1 MTPALTRRSASGSD
15 VGHPSLIDAGAVGQD
30 GHATDALGR
39 VEDAKKPD
47 GRLLPGRTLDVAASR
62 LDRAQTNDAPA
73 ADPREL
79 YMNGTPV
86 AALPPGLLDSPLQV
100 RRGA

>member
-1 MTPALTRRSASGSD
+1 MGNPPYSITPVSRTLGGLGATGLVDLPARRRIPAMKDSPAFRRGCT
-15 VGHPSLIDAGAVGQD
+15 L
-30 GHATDALGR
+30 
-39 VEDAKKPD
+39 
-47 GRLLPGRTLDVAASR
+47 TLDVAASR